1 MRKLKT
7 VKRIAKLKD
16 NRCFYKPAP
25 LHELCW
31 SGCYRMLQRF
41 EDFRPYLHLFQD
53 DCEVDCDLPA
63 DASANDLRRIPIVD
77 FIPSTSEQRT
87 IALLLGE
94 MTAFDAITGKL
105 QRQDMTVAPVRDIFD
120 TVLDAYDDM
129 EMYLAADA
137 DIVESPVF
145 ERSLTKLQAGVETAL
160 LTSER
165 KILARPVCTA
175 LTRLIVG

>member
-7 VKRIAKLKD
+7 VKRIAKLKQ
-16 NRCFYKPAP
+16 NGCFYKPVS
-25 LHELCW
+25 LHEFRW

-53 DCEVDCDLPA
+53 DCEVDRDIPA
-63 DASANDLRRIPIVD
+63 EDNADDLRRLPIVD

-87 IALLLGE
+87 IASLLDE
-94 MTAFDAITGKL
+94 MTAFAVITGKL

-120 TVLDAYDDM
+120 IVLDEYDDM
-129 EMYLAADA
+129 EKYLAVDA

-145 ERSLTKLQAGVETAL
+145 ERSLAKLQAGVETAL
-160 LTSER
+160 LRSER
-165 KILARPVCTA
+165 KV
-175 LTRLIVG
+175 